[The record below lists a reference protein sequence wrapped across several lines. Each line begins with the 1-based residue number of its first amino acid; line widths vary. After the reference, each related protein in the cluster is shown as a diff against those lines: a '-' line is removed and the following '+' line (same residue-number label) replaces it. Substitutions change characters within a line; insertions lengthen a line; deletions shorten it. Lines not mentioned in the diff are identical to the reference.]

1 MDEFSTEVPG
11 DEECGCGEGEGKDI
25 EDVGEPVPDGG
36 VEPEQQVGGKQ
47 TGSKNEAPL
56 SMGVNF
62 FSVTALG
69 LIDEAE
75 GNGECRGKQQYGMH
89 PG

>member
-1 MDEFSTEVPG
+1 
-11 DEECGCGEGEGKDI
+11 
-25 EDVGEPVPDGG
+25 
-36 VEPEQQVGGKQ
+36 
-47 TGSKNEAPL
+47 
-56 SMGVNF
+56 MGVNF